1 MRNRPRVLPERIF
14 VPRTRGDSTVA
25 RPPAPPWRLLAADI
39 AWCIK
44 ADHKQ
49 PSPAEF
55 VNYLLT
61 PGILALATHR
71 FAHAAY
77 VSGWRLPAR
86 LLRLAGNLL
95 GADIHEGV
103 EIGPGCNIIH
113 ATGIVMAG
121 ARVGA
126 RVTIL
131 QNVTL
136 GARGI
141 EDHDQDGFP
150 VVLDGAVIFAG
161 AKVLGPITVGR
172 GAMVGANSVVLHSV
186 PDGMIAAGL
195 PARVVKPAP
204 ERGFIEA
211 LRQGYEGGRGTEV
224 GAHAHRN

>member
-14 VPRTRGDSTVA
+14 VPRTRGDATVA

-103 EIGPGCNIIH
+103 EIGPGCNILH

-150 VVLDGAVIFAG
+150 VVLDGAVIFASMG
-161 AKVLGPITVGR
+161 ARPNHGRSRGDGGSQFGRAALGAGWDDRRRPAGAGR
-172 GAMVGANSVVLHSV
+172 
-186 PDGMIAAGL
+186 
-195 PARVVKPAP
+195 P
-204 ERGFIEA
+204 ESPP
-211 LRQGYEGGRGTEV
+211 
-224 GAHAHRN
+224 